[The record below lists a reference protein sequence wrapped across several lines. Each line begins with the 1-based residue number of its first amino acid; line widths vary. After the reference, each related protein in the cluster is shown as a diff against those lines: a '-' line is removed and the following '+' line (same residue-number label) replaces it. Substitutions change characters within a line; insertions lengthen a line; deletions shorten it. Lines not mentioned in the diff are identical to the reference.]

1 MDRVV
6 SALLCATDTLETL
19 LELDSH
25 AYVATNAL
33 EEIAHRLGEMSADE
47 RREFDAA
54 VDRIAEAYDR
64 SEPGTGDRVRGLPE
78 RLGLAGAR

>member
-6 SALLCATDTLETL
+6 SALLGAVETLETL

-33 EEIAHRLGEMSADE
+33 EEVTHRLAEMSPEE

-54 VDRIAEAYDR
+54 VERIAEAYDR
-64 SEPGTGDRVRGLPE
+64 SEPGSGDRVRKAPE
-78 RLGLAGAR
+78 RLGLL